1 MILLDVAP
9 LWVPYAFFCGRF
21 YNNCWNFRRID
32 FRCGKTYKKSSFKK
46 QGGIKMYLLD
56 VAVGP
61 MYAAI
66 GGTFLLIIAVTAG
79 IVFGAI
85 KLIELAVRKNK
96 EDKK

>member
-1 MILLDVAP
+1 
-9 LWVPYAFFCGRF
+9 
-21 YNNCWNFRRID
+21 
-32 FRCGKTYKKSSFKK
+32 
-46 QGGIKMYLLD
+46 MYLLD

-61 MYAAI
+61 MYAII

-85 KLIELAVRKNK
+85 KLIEFAVRKNK

>member
-1 MILLDVAP
+1 
-9 LWVPYAFFCGRF
+9 
-21 YNNCWNFRRID
+21 
-32 FRCGKTYKKSSFKK
+32 
-46 QGGIKMYLLD
+46 MYLLD

-66 GGTFLLIIAVTAG
+66 GGTFLLIIAVVAG

>member
-1 MILLDVAP
+1 
-9 LWVPYAFFCGRF
+9 
-21 YNNCWNFRRID
+21 
-32 FRCGKTYKKSSFKK
+32 
-46 QGGIKMYLLD
+46 MYLLD

-61 MYAAI
+61 MYAII
-66 GGTFLLIIAVTAG
+66 GGTFLLIILAVAG